1 MTARE
6 LEQLF
11 MEMIKTTDEYF
22 HGAVSDNWL
31 LEKKPKPN
39 KQTNKKTGLI

>member
-31 LEKKPKPN
+31 LEN
-39 KQTNKKTGLI
+39 KQTNKKPGLI